1 MDFCATQKLLQNS
14 SDSQNVF
21 NTLFYRRK
29 IDSYLE
35 QHHILEIVGELMVR
49 VCIDRPVDVVGY
61 LCQTLMEI
69 SQKCDVV
76 KLEFHNSA
84 EDGSKM
90 MKTLS
95 AQHRL
100 PLIEC
105 VNVGLDP
112 DELRKRLDKFLKRHS
127 LHNRQLIICDFKDT
141 ERNEKI
147 LRISRTEA
155 TRSSKPQDA
164 IDIQLPSDFLNQQQ
178 MNYVYASIRQ
188 WKPTRIIKAN
198 WKLRVLIVGRVGSG
212 RSTQGALMANEF
224 GLKLIRLEIQQHQL
238 SFWGH
243 LQETILKP
251 DALSNGY
258 VIVCNVISKANLQ
271 ILMEKF
277 AHQPNRIIFLHT
289 SESECRRRCSTMD
302 ETRGDEERNLAYQM
316 KLYDLHKKTFAE
328 YMASTGQQIF
338 HIKGNFS
345 VEHIKFMIWSNL
357 GRC

>member
-1 MDFCATQKLLQNS
+1 
-14 SDSQNVF
+14 
-21 NTLFYRRK
+21 
-29 IDSYLE
+29 
-35 QHHILEIVGELMVR
+35 
-49 VCIDRPVDVVGY
+49 
-61 LCQTLMEI
+61 MEI

-90 MKTLS
+90 IKTLS
-95 AQHRL
+95 ARHRL

-105 VNVGLDP
+105 VNDGLDP

-127 LHNRQLIICDFKDT
+127 LHNRRLIICDFKDT
-141 ERNEKI
+141 DRNEKI

-155 TRSSKPQDA
+155 TCSSKPQDA
-164 IDIQLPSDFLNQQQ
+164 IEIQLPSDFLNQQQ
-178 MNYVYASIRQ
+178 INYVYASIRQ

-212 RSTQGALMANEF
+212 RGTQGALMANEF
-224 GLKLIRLEIQQHQL
+224 GLKLIRTEFQPQL
-238 SFWGH
+238 RFWGH
-243 LQETILKP
+243 LQEAILKP
-251 DALSNGY
+251 DCLSNGY

-277 AHQPNRIIFLHT
+277 IHQPNRIIFLHT

-302 ETRGDEERNLAYQM
+302 EAYPATSGDENNLAYQM
-316 KLYDLHKKTFAE
+316 MLYDVHKKTFAE
-328 YMASTGQQIF
+328 YATSTGQRIF
-338 HIKGNFS
+338 HINGNDS
-345 VEHIKFMIWSNL
+345 VEHIKLMIWANL

>member
-1 MDFCATQKLLQNS
+1 M
-14 SDSQNVF
+14 
-21 NTLFYRRK
+21 
-29 IDSYLE
+29 
-35 QHHILEIVGELMVR
+35 
-49 VCIDRPVDVVGY
+49 
-61 LCQTLMEI
+61 
-69 SQKCDVV
+69 
-76 KLEFHNSA
+76 
-84 EDGSKM
+84 
-90 MKTLS
+90 
-95 AQHRL
+95 
-100 PLIEC
+100 
-105 VNVGLDP
+105 
-112 DELRKRLDKFLKRHS
+112 
-127 LHNRQLIICDFKDT
+127 HNRQLIICDFKDT

-164 IDIQLPSDFLNQQQ
+164 IDIQLPSDFLNQQEI
-178 MNYVYASIRQ
+178 NYVYASIRQ

-224 GLKLIRLEIQQHQL
+224 GLKLLRLEIQHQL

-271 ILMEKF
+271 ILMEKIV
-277 AHQPNRIIFLHT
+277 HQPNRIIFLHT

-302 ETRGDEERNLAYQM
+302 ETSGDEERNLAYQM

-338 HIKGNFS
+338 HIKGDVS

>member
-14 SDSQNVF
+14 SDSRNVF

-49 VCIDRPVDVVGY
+49 VCIDRPVDVVDY

-105 VNVGLDP
+105 VNLDLDP

-155 TRSSKPQDA
+155 TCSSKPQDA

-178 MNYVYASIRQ
+178 INYVYASIRQ

-224 GLKLIRLEIQQHQL
+224 GLKLIRLEGQHQL
-238 SFWGH
+238 SR
-243 LQETILKP
+243 LQETILSH
-251 DALSNGY
+251 SNGY
-258 VIVCNVISKANLQ
+258 VVVCNVISKANLQ

-277 AHQPNRIIFLHT
+277 IHQPSRIIFLHT

-302 ETRGDEERNLAYQM
+302 RDKLAYQM
-316 KLYDLHKKTFAE
+316 MLYDLHKKTFAE
-328 YMASTGQQIF
+328 YMASTGQRIF
-338 HIKGNFS
+338 HINGNGS
-345 VEHIKFMIWSNL
+345 AERIKFMIWSNL

>member
-112 DELRKRLDKFLKRHS
+112 DELRQISQTKF
-127 LHNRQLIICDFKDT
+127 I
-141 ERNEKI
+141 
-147 LRISRTEA
+147 A
-155 TRSSKPQDA
+155 
-164 IDIQLPSDFLNQQQ
+164 
-178 MNYVYASIRQ
+178 
-188 WKPTRIIKAN
+188 
-198 WKLRVLIVGRVGSG
+198 
-212 RSTQGALMANEF
+212 
-224 GLKLIRLEIQQHQL
+224 
-238 SFWGH
+238 
-243 LQETILKP
+243 
-251 DALSNGY
+251 
-258 VIVCNVISKANLQ
+258 
-271 ILMEKF
+271 
-277 AHQPNRIIFLHT
+277 
-289 SESECRRRCSTMD
+289 
-302 ETRGDEERNLAYQM
+302 
-316 KLYDLHKKTFAE
+316 
-328 YMASTGQQIF
+328 
-338 HIKGNFS
+338 
-345 VEHIKFMIWSNL
+345 
-357 GRC
+357 